1 MAFWGTVALSGPWC
15 SLPRGAITVLL
26 ASSSVDKGDEDGFET
41 LPGPGRQRFPLSL
54 PQRVFNS
61 RGKHPKRFSHFAASA
76 LKQHLPK
83 NANVGFQLFGPLC
96 LGCRG
101 CFIITGPRELRVHCH
116 PGFRPLPGVHRQKN
130 CSQNGSVT
138 SGDREIIPTQLKR
151 AESRVPNC

>member
-1 MAFWGTVALSGPWC
+1 MAFWGAVALGGPWC
-15 SLPRGAITVLL
+15 SLPRGGITVLL

-41 LPGPGRQRFPLSL
+41 LPRPGRQRFPLSL

-101 CFIITGPRELRVHCH
+101 CFIITGLRELRVHCH